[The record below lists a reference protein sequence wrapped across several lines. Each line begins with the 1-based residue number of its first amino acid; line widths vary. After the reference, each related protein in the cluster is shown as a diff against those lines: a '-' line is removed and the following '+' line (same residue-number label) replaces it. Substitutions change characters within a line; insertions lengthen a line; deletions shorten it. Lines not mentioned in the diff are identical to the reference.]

1 MSLIFLILLKF
12 RQEIPLFI
20 DFFCQIVRYDG
31 VGENYVEIFHA
42 FILLFS
48 LFLSFFFFSLMHTQ
62 RERARNSYMHLSTP
76 CYFKNCK

>member
-12 RQEIPLFI
+12 RQEILLFI

-48 LFLSFFFFSLMHTQ
+48 LFLSFFFSLSCTHKGRGLETV
-62 RERARNSYMHLSTP
+62 T
-76 CYFKNCK
+76 CT

>member
-12 RQEIPLFI
+12 RQEILLFI

-31 VGENYVEIFHA
+31 VGENYVDIFHA

-48 LFLSFFFFSLMHTQ
+48 LFLSLFSFSLSCTHKGRGLETV
-62 RERARNSYMHLSTP
+62 T
-76 CYFKNCK
+76 CT